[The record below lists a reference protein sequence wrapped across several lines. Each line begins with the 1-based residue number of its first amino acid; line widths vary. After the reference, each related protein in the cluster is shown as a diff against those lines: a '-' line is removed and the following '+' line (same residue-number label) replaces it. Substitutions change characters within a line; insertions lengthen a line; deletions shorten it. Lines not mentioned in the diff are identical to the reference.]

1 MTQPQ
6 KRDIKEHNQ
15 MQQVPSTP
23 DEPSLSG
30 DSLVNLLRTI
40 GDRALAEAVNP
51 SSLNLSAAESLIE
64 EGKAKNLED
73 ALQQIKESMF

>member
-1 MTQPQ
+1 
-6 KRDIKEHNQ
+6 
-15 MQQVPSTP
+15 MQQVPNTP

-30 DSLVNLLRTI
+30 DSLINLLRTI
-40 GDRALAEAVNP
+40 GDKALAEAINP

-73 ALQQIKESMF
+73 ALQQIKDSMF